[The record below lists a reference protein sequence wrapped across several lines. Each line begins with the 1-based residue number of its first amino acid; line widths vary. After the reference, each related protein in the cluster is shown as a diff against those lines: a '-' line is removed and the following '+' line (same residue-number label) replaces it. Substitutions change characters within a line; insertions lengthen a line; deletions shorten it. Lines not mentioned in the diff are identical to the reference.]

1 MNSAL
6 KYPLIAVLSGLFLT
20 AQAQMIKRTDAVW
33 ARTVPGGTITIDGNL
48 NEPAWAVADSVGVAY
63 DSSNSWVVPGSGWKP
78 ERSGGS
84 WNGIVTDP
92 TRATIKFLVQ
102 GNELILG
109 VSVRDSSVG
118 GGLLNEC
125 DALMMNIRDHSSPN
139 VPAPSFEYGYGWV
152 TESWADPNSGN
163 PGAPPGY
170 FGGAS
175 ANRDVWSAATVVQ
188 GVSSDDKNGT
198 ANLTPDQ
205 GYTMEIRF
213 DLTVRGY
220 DATNPDGIIIEFNS
234 SVYDADWQWPYNNS
248 RFYGNRAWWQG
259 PWGNASAYAIGQIH
273 ARPDITVNTASIP
286 EIGPDL
292 IIPNA
297 VNHPVPVIDGLL
309 TENVWQNASSLRI
322 AYDDTTLR
330 QAYPGV
336 GPYRSGQYQP
346 TLSGATGVP
355 PVLDPGYAVLKY
367 FFKDDTVYVGVDIQD
382 QVVTSNEDFDRW
394 DGFRVTIN
402 ARDSLE
408 TVDHVL
414 LTRHLDV
421 RFSPLGEPILGTYL
435 NLLST
440 LGLAQAAVAMKPG
453 TTINGPEDV
462 DAGYTIEMKVAL
474 SAFGYPA
481 GRGDGVLFLG
491 ATLLDGDKFSNPADD
506 YGTRTWFMREFGG
519 PAGPAW
525 CYMDPSTVVTGV
537 HEGSAEL
544 PQSFALIGNYPNP
557 FNPSTTIRYSMPQ
570 AGVVTLKVFDVL
582 GRSIATID
590 IGEQNAGERQ
600 IDFHATNLSSGIYF
614 YRLEMRGAQSG
625 THFAT
630 PFTKMIL
637 IK

>member
-1 MNSAL
+1 MKSVL
-6 KYPLIAVLSGLFLT
+6 KYPFMAVLSGLFLS
-20 AQAQMIKRTDAVW
+20 AHAQMIKRTDAVW
-33 ARTVPGGTITIDGNL
+33 ARTVPAGTITIDGQR
-48 NEPAWAVADSVGVAY
+48 NEPVWAVADSVVVKY
-63 DSSNSWVVPGSGWKP
+63 DSSNSWVIPGSGWKP

-92 TRATIKFLVQ
+92 THATIKFLVQ

-118 GGLLNEC
+118 GGLFNEC
-125 DALMMNIRDHSSPN
+125 DALLMNIRDHSSPN
-139 VPAPSFEYGYGWV
+139 RPAPPFEYGYGWV

-163 PGAPPGY
+163 PGAPPTY
-170 FGGAS
+170 FGWAAGD
-175 ANRDVWSAATVVQ
+175 RDVWSAATVVQ

-198 ANLTPDQ
+198 ADLTRDE

-213 DLTVRGY
+213 DLTARGY
-220 DATNPDGIIIEFNS
+220 DVTRSEGDIIEFNV

-273 ARPDITVNTASIP
+273 ARPDITINTTTLPA
-286 EIGPDL
+286 IGPDL
-292 IIPNA
+292 IISNA
-297 VNHPVPVIDGLL
+297 LNHPAPVMDGHL
-309 TENVWQNASSLRI
+309 TEDVWQNASSLRI
-322 AYDDTTLR
+322 TYSDTTLR
-330 QAYPGV
+330 KTYPGV
-336 GPYRSGQYQP
+336 GPYRSGQHQP
-346 TLSGATGVP
+346 TLSGAAGTP
-355 PVLDPGYAVLKY
+355 PVLDPGDAILKY
-367 FFKDDTVYVGVDIQD
+367 FFKDGMVYFGIDVHD
-382 QVVTSNEDFDRW
+382 QVVTSIEDFDRW
-394 DGFRVTIN
+394 DGFRITIN

-408 TVDHVL
+408 TIDHVL

-421 RFSPLGEPILGTYL
+421 RFSPAGALILGTYL
-435 NLLST
+435 KLLDS

-453 TTINGPEDV
+453 TTINDPDDV
-462 DAGYTIEMKVAL
+462 DKGYTIEMKVAL
-474 SAFGYPA
+474 SAFGYPP

-491 ATLLDGDKFSNPADD
+491 ATLFDGDKFSNPADD

-525 CYMDPSTVVTGV
+525 CYMDPATVVTNV
-537 HEGSAEL
+537 REGSPEL

-557 FNPSTTIRYSMPQ
+557 FNPSTTIRYTMPQ
-570 AGVVTLKVFDVL
+570 AGFVTLKVFDVL
-582 GRSIATID
+582 GRGIATLD
-590 IGEQNAGERQ
+590 FGEQNAGERQ
-600 IDFHATNLSSGIYF
+600 IDFRATNLTSGVYL

-630 PFTKMIL
+630 PFAKMVL